1 MGGTAFFWDSIGF
14 VGFSSRFGPT
24 NFANEQKNPKTIDF
38 ELQIRIVG
46 ESFYFLFPLRRGMR
60 NHNT

>member
-24 NFANEQKNPKTIDF
+24 NSGNEQKNPKTIDF
-38 ELQIRIVG
+38 ELQIRNVSASI
-46 ESFYFLFPLRRGMR
+46 YFLFPLCRGMR